1 MTKTLQVDEKLHILL
16 IEKQLEYRK
25 QGINKTLV
33 EITNEIITTGLDTMK
48 NNDNK

>member
-25 QGINKTLV
+25 QGINRSLV
-33 EITNEIITTGLDTMK
+33 EITNEVIKTGLDALKIIKT
-48 NNDNK
+48 

>member
-25 QGINKTLV
+25 QGINRSLV
-33 EITNEIITTGLDTMK
+33 EITNEVITTGLNAMK
-48 NNDNK
+48 K